1 MKKPFEVT
9 IEVEKNTAGPHRP
22 PVLEW
27 GTRTETV
34 WATSLAEVRRVCR
47 GRFGVI
53 PMTVEPLWDDETPP
67 MDDAEVKDLAS
78 RLQSE

>member
-1 MKKPFEVT
+1 MQKPFAVT
-9 IEVEKNTAGPHRP
+9 IEFEKNTAGPNRP

-27 GTRTETV
+27 DTRTETV

-53 PMTVEPLWDDETPP
+53 PMTITPLWDDETPP
-67 MDDAEVKDLAS
+67 MTESETKDFAA
-78 RLQSE
+78 RLKPE